1 MAQLWRL
8 QHSTSPD
15 PVFGYYAVSKPL
27 SAILQ
32 ASALCVVL
40 VGTAR
45 YFKQQS
51 LMTKGKIQAG
61 GWEILVIMIGVGLV
75 SRMTWG
81 MLIGRR
87 LADNALLRH
96 SLCSRSSSCKSVLR
110 SGKT

>member
-75 SRMTWG
+75 SRMG
-81 MLIGRR
+81 Y
-87 LADNALLRH
+87 ADQ
-96 SLCSRSSSCKSVLR
+96 
-110 SGKT
+110 

>member
-1 MAQLWRL
+1 MMGIFMAQLWRL
-8 QHSTSPD
+8 QHSTFPD

-75 SRMTWG
+75 SRMG
-81 MLIGRR
+81 D
-87 LADNALLRH
+87 ADR
-96 SLCSRSSSCKSVLR
+96 
-110 SGKT
+110 